1 MAFSLVWPQWH
12 HVTLQVVRTIPA
24 GGEATAS
31 YLGELVLAPLKWRR
45 EWLHGSY
52 GFTCECERCKV
63 GTARDGLGTATDS
76 SLHTQQ
82 RTVQASY

>member
-1 MAFSLVWPQWH
+1 MAGQCPLRNDADLTSVCPKACPPLQ

-24 GGEATAS
+24 GAEATAS

-52 GFTCECERCKV
+52 GFTCECERCTV
-63 GTARDGLGTATDS
+63 GTARG
-76 SLHTQQ
+76 
-82 RTVQASY
+82 